1 MVRSPAA
8 SVPPSRSGGRPG
20 GATGSGAVER
30 IAATRP
36 PRLHA
41 RARRSQGDGRRRRA
55 AVPRRHLVG
64 PRRLP
69 RRRRLLRPQRL
80 PDHEPAARRMARRR
94 ADRVVG
100 VLGPPGAAAASRAVP
115 RPRGRRGVWRGDR
128 GAGRARA
135 SAQRRPL
142 CPRLCR
148 QLGPDLLAPVVLRV
162 VRGAVASAAH
172 LVAGDRGAV
181 LPGVAVARRGRAAVA
196 ARLDSVTRRGDGRAA
211 GGVGGVDDRPL
222 QAGRRPDARLLRD
235 RHTRAVVAYGRAAR
249 NVADAR
255 APAAGC
261 ERDAHTP

>member
-1 MVRSPAA
+1 
-8 SVPPSRSGGRPG
+8 
-20 GATGSGAVER
+20 
-30 IAATRP
+30 
-36 PRLHA
+36 
-41 RARRSQGDGRRRRA
+41 
-55 AVPRRHLVG
+55 
-64 PRRLP
+64 
-69 RRRRLLRPQRL
+69 
-80 PDHEPAARRMARRR
+80 MARRR

-135 SAQRRPL
+135 SAQRRPF
-142 CPRLCR
+142 CAWLCR
-148 QLGPDLLAPVVLRV
+148 QLGPDFLAPVVLRV

-211 GGVGGVDDRPL
+211 GGFGGVDDRPL

-235 RHTRAVVAYGRAAR
+235 RHTRAVVAGGRAAR
-249 NVADAR
+249 GPPYAVGA
-255 APAAGC
+255 AAGVGR
-261 ERDAHTP
+261 EPRTP